1 MNKKFFAALAV
12 FTMLFYSVGAM
23 AATTTPTGYTG
34 SDALQTV
41 ENIIYGPWGLLIGI
55 VLFFA
60 AIMAWLKFGA
70 GTGVVVA
77 AFAVL
82 IFVVPALISQAQ
94 QWGASHAGYTQNNG
108 SNGNG
113 A

>member
-1 MNKKFFAALAV
+1 MNKKVFAI
-12 FTMLFYSVGAM
+12 FTMMATLFYSLGAV

-34 SDALQTV
+34 ADALQTV

-55 VLFFA
+55 VLFIA

-82 IFVVPALISQAQ
+82 IFVVPAIISQAQ
-94 QWGASHAGYTQNNG
+94 QWGASHAGYTQSNG